1 MYAGVAAP
9 DQGQCVPSSPPH
21 PRQGEQLLGRSWGQG
36 SPRWQNRPEDPCVS
50 TFWKSFKKLCWTHL
64 SNWSPFKGDMPR
76 SDGFIW
82 WKNWLKLIPGTKY
95 EQFLKY
101 AALLIIPCS
110 LSVSLSKTPI
120 SLFSQY
126 SYVWNEYRPRY
137 PISTKNCS
145 KLNKKILQC
154 QILKLTK
161 ISLALSLL
169 AAEQTSNL
177 DFENVQTA
185 NKKMWTNLSVNL
197 NRMCSKRSN
206 RQQEKCEQNN

>member
-64 SNWSPFKGDMPR
+64 SNWSPFKGVMPR

-101 AALLIIPCS
+101 AALLNS
-110 LSVSLSKTPI
+110 WSFHVLSQWV
-120 SLFSQY
+120 
-126 SYVWNEYRPRY
+126 
-137 PISTKNCS
+137 C
-145 KLNKKILQC
+145 
-154 QILKLTK
+154 LKLQYYFFHSIRMFEMNIDLDIQSRPK
-161 ISLALSLL
+161 I
-169 AAEQTSNL
+169 AAN
-177 DFENVQTA
+177 
-185 NKKMWTNLSVNL
+185 
-197 NRMCSKRSN
+197 
-206 RQQEKCEQNN
+206 